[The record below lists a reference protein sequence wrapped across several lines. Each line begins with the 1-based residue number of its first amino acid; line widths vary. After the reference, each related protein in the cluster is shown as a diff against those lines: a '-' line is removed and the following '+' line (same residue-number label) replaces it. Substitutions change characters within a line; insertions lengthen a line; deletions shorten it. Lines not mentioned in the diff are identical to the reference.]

1 MNLFHKLSV
10 VGIGVASSVLGIAA
24 DPAQAVSLVSG
35 SITKSDNRTA
45 EVDYW
50 SFTLAKPNQGERTI
64 IDVDAFGLD
73 FGNGINELDPHI
85 RIFKDDGALDIEN
98 AIRNSNNSN
107 NSGETREDPFLS
119 IGRNGLDA
127 GDYILAISSANLSV
141 EEAVKG
147 VNTVGGNKQGGNY
160 TIEFSSNISNVR
172 AVPEPTSM
180 LGILAVTSLGAASLK
195 RKFAKTK
202 ELEKV

>member
-50 SFTLAKPNQGERTI
+50 KFILERPNRGERTI
-64 IDVDAFGLD
+64 IDVNAFGLEFD
-73 FGNGINELDPHI
+73 NEISELDPHI
-85 RIFKDDGALDIEN
+85 RLFKDDGSLDIED
-98 AIRNSNNSN
+98 AVRNSNNPN
-107 NSGETREDPFLS
+107 DLKDPFLS

-127 GDYILAISSANLSV
+127 GDYILAISSAGLSV

-147 VNTVGGNKQGGNY
+147 VNTVGRNRQGGNY

-180 LGILAVTSLGAASLK
+180 LGILAVTSIGAASLK

-202 ELEKV
+202 AVEKV